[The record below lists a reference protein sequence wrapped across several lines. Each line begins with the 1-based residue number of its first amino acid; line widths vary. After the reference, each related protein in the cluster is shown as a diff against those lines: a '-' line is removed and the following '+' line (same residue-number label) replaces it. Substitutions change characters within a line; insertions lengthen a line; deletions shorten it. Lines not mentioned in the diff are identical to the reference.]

1 MAEDQESRTEKP
13 TAKRLEEAVRRG
25 QFARSAEINT
35 LFAIVAAFVALRWL
49 GQGLWTS
56 LVLTFQ
62 ELLTRISP
70 DAVTPTG
77 VVAGAGTAVMTLAQ
91 FVVGPMF
98 VAVVAAILAGGIQSR
113 FRIAT
118 EALQLRWER
127 LDPIQGFSQMFR
139 TGMLVRTGVKILN
152 LLVILTVAWSLM
164 WQLVNHPVFL
174 ADSGLEELLRFM
186 GNAVDSLLG
195 RLLVGLALIVAA
207 DYGYQAWKNSQE
219 LMMSKKEVKEETRS
233 SEGDLEAKSRMKSYR
248 RKLRLSWR
256 ATVPTA
262 DVVVT
267 NPTHLAIALK
277 FDASVDRAPR
287 VVAKGKGFNA
297 LRIREIAKEFQ
308 VPIVEN
314 KPVARLLFQLC
325 EEGQGIDPRLFQAVA
340 EILAFVYR
348 TNRYRYYLGLRSRL
362 HGT

>member
-1 MAEDQESRTEKP
+1 MAEDQQSRTEKP
-13 TAKRLEEAVRRG
+13 TVKRLEEAVQRG
-25 QFARSAEINT
+25 QFARSAEVNT
-35 LFAIVAAFVALRWL
+35 LFSILAALLALKWM
-49 GQGLWTS
+49 GQGIWS
-56 LVLTFQ
+56 ALVLTFQ
-62 ELLTRISP
+62 DLLTGIST
-70 DAVTPTG
+70 DTITSQG
-77 VVAGAGTAVMTLAQ
+77 VVAGSGVAAATLAQ
-91 FVVGPMF
+91 FVLGPMT

-118 EALQLRWER
+118 QALQLRWER
-127 LDPIQGFSQMFR
+127 LNPIEGFGNLFQS
-139 TGMLVRTGVKILN
+139 GMLVRTGIKLLN
-152 LLVILTVAWSLM
+152 LLVILAVAWSLV

-174 ADSGLEELLRFM
+174 ADSGLEELLGFM
-186 GNAVDSLLG
+186 GRSVDSLLG
-195 RLLVGLALIVAA
+195 RLLLGLALIMTA
-207 DYGYQAWKNSQE
+207 DFGYQTWKTSQD
-219 LMMSKKEVKEETRS
+219 LRMTKQEVKEEMRS
-233 SEGDLEAKSRMKSYR
+233 AEGDPEARARQKAIR
-248 RKLRLSWR
+248 RKLRLNWR

-314 KPVARLLFQLC
+314 KPVARLLFQLS
-325 EEGQGIDPRLFQAVA
+325 EEGQAIDARLYQAVA

-348 TNRYRYYLGLRSRL
+348 TNRYRYYLGLRKRV
-362 HGT
+362 HGP